1 MAHRLHR
8 TGDECTCARFGDDSQ
23 EAQRRFNPVAFSM
36 LTLGPLTPEPGL
48 HDLVNLCNPI
58 PAVRE
63 MMNEPPRN
71 VRV

>member
-1 MAHRLHR
+1 
-8 TGDECTCARFGDDSQ
+8 
-23 EAQRRFNPVAFSM
+23 M
-36 LTLGPLTPEPGL
+36 LTSGPLTPEPGL